1 MRNLTR
7 LFILAAVTALALPAM
22 ASAAPSGKRGVVVQR
37 DARAGAV
44 VVATRS
50 GNLMRV
56 KLAKPNSI
64 AMGSLVQV
72 NGTRVSVVGHSRT
85 AKLRGTVVR
94 RGHHS
99 FALAGNGSVL
109 AVASTSPPTPGQ
121 VVSTTVQV
129 TGNAL
134 SDDDGHCNVES
145 DDAPSAEIRGTVLT
159 QDATTLQLTVNGFP
173 AGLTIALGTV
183 VIPTLPAATPVEA
196 RVALGPDPAN
206 PAGIVLTL
214 VSLHVENGE
223 HGHGHGHGH
232 HGHHHGSGVKAEGQV
247 TDVQDATDTA
257 PGSITVA
264 DEHGDVTFVIP
275 AGFGPTDVAVGDEV
289 EAKGTAGATA
299 TDQPTLVRLEASG
312 DDNSGSDD
320 GGYSSGDGGNWGDS
334 GGDN

>member
-1 MRNLTR
+1 MRRLTP
-7 LFILAAVTALALPAM
+7 LLLLAALAALALPTI
-22 ASAAPSGKRGVVVQR
+22 ASAAASGKRGIVVQR
-37 DARAGAV
+37 DVRGGAV
-44 VVATRS
+44 VLATRS
-50 GNLMRV
+50 GDLMRV
-56 KLAKPNSI
+56 KLAKPSRL

-72 NGTRVSVVGHSRT
+72 SGARVSVVGHSRT

-94 RGHHS
+94 RGRHS

-129 TGNAL
+129 TGNQL
-134 SDDDGHCNVES
+134 SDDDGHCRVES
-145 DDAPSAEIRGTVLT
+145 NDAPSAEIRGTVLA

-183 VIPTLPAATPVEA
+183 AIPTLAVGTPVEA

-214 VSLHVENGE
+214 VSLHVENG
-223 HGHGHGHGH
+223 H
-232 HGHHHGSGVKAEGQV
+232 HGHEHGAFVKAEGQV
-247 TDVQDATDTA
+247 TDVVEAGATT
-257 PGSITVA
+257 PGSITIA

-275 AGFGPTDVAVGDEV
+275 VGFGPTDVAVGDEV
-289 EAKGTAGATA
+289 EAMGTPGATA
-299 TDQPTLVRLEASG
+299 ADQPTLVRLESSG
-312 DDNSGSDD
+312 DDNSGDN
-320 GGYSSGDGGNWGDS
+320 GGSGDGDHSDDS